1 MGTCPSAIGAIAGNI
16 TKNNKSRM
24 IPFSNGHLAEAQILL
39 GLKEEYKFRWIFPQG
54 PGNGKKIRG
63 RIQLEYHTC
72 RRTTNLGSIG
82 KSCLEGARGISGG
95 EGGIVVAVVEGQV
108 TVGERW
114 YVSCFQR
121 GFTIRGNRQC
131 LCGS

>member
-95 EGGIVVAVVEGQV
+95 EGGIRTPGTSFGSYNGLA
-108 TVGERW
+108 
-114 YVSCFQR
+114 
-121 GFTIRGNRQC
+121 NRRIQP
-131 LCGS
+131 LCHLSGVYFE